1 MTNIYQKS
9 DKYLVNSPTCVIEF
23 RQNQSDLGWFY
34 LNPTLTRCSFMLPS
48 YLLSLREGIEAALI
62 IGIVIGALRKIRR
75 TDLAPALW
83 WGVFSAAAVSAV
95 AAILLTLFGLE
106 LEGPAEPIYEGATML
121 LAAGILTWMIF
132 WMSSQARTL
141 KTELEA
147 GVNKAAASTGR
158 RAIFWLA
165 FVAVVREG
173 IELALFLTAS
183 VFASDALQT
192 SIGAALGL
200 GTSILLGWSIFA
212 AIVRLDLRRFFQ
224 VTGVLLI
231 LFAAGLV
238 AHGVHEFNEV
248 NLIPAVIEHVWDA
261 NAFLPAESIL
271 GQFMQTLFGY
281 NPTPSLTEMLVYV
294 GYLALIFL
302 TLRGTQKKAQGPVAQ
317 PQA

>member
-1 MTNIYQKS
+1 
-9 DKYLVNSPTCVIEF
+9 
-23 RQNQSDLGWFY
+23 
-34 LNPTLTRCSFMLPS
+34 MLPS

-75 TDLAPALW
+75 ADLVPALW
-83 WGVFSAAAVSAV
+83 WGVLSAAAVSAL
-95 AAILLTLFGLE
+95 AAVLLTILGLE

-121 LAAGILTWMIF
+121 IAAGILTWMIF
-132 WMSSQARTL
+132 WMSQQARTL
-141 KTELEA
+141 KSELEE
-147 GVNKAAASTGR
+147 GVHKAAASTGR

-192 SIGAALGL
+192 AVGAALGL
-200 GTSILLGWSIFA
+200 GTSILLGWSMFA

-224 VTGVLLI
+224 VTGILLI

-248 NLIPAVIEHVWDA
+248 GLIPAVIEHVWDA
-261 NAFLPAESIL
+261 NAFLPADSIL

-281 NPTPSLTEMLVYV
+281 NPTPSLTEMIAYL
-294 GYLALIFL
+294 GYMLAIFL
-302 TLRGTQKKAQGPVAQ
+302 SLRGGRKPAEGTAAQ
-317 PQA
+317 PQS